1 MDTIFTFLYPAV
13 RLIVA
18 GLTVW
23 YSSRASTNYR
33 YFSGLLSA
41 VLSGFLTY
49 VFLEP
54 LFVPVGLDLAMVAM
68 WVLATYSALVGMSLG
83 VLLPTLFPG
92 LCFGVSLALLAGSFL
107 DLSNSLYL
115 PVAGGVCALVGAILS
130 SR

>member
-1 MDTIFTFLYPAV
+1 MSRFYLYGFWVPEWFLTAAYLSNFV
-13 RLIVA
+13 FF
-18 GLTVW
+18 
-23 YSSRASTNYR
+23 SNYR

>member
-1 MDTIFTFLYPAV
+1 MSRFYLYGFWVPEWFLTAAYLSNLV
-13 RLIVA
+13 FF
-18 GLTVW
+18 
-23 YSSRASTNYR
+23 SNYR